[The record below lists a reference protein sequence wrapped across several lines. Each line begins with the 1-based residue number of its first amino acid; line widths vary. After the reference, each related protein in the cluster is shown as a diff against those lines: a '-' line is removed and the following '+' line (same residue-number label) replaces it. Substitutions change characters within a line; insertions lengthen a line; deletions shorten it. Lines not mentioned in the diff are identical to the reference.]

1 MAEFEG
7 IISNY
12 NKMPVKVR
20 KQYYDYEETA
30 KELKKKFNGMNNLI
44 DLNMKLRDEIGDESY
59 YHNAEKQVE
68 QDE

>member
-7 IISNY
+7 IISKY
-12 NKMPVKVR
+12 NNMPVKVR

-30 KELKKKFNGMNNLI
+30 KELKKKFDGMNKLI
-44 DLNMKLRDEIGDESY
+44 DMNIKMRDEIGEESY
-59 YHNAEKQVE
+59 YHNAEKEVA